1 MIRINKFENVFG
13 IKKLEGANNLGHINV
28 IYAPNGTAK
37 SSISDAIYNIS
48 KNESIHDVYDSTNRN
63 IPSYEIDVDS
73 VTCTENNSVQFNVI
87 KYSAVDKYELDG
99 NIDYSNIAISPNL
112 KSSIITALNSIT
124 SSINS
129 IQNYI

>member
-1 MIRINKFENVFG
+1 MIKINKFENVFG

-48 KNESIHDVYDSTNRN
+48 KSESVHDVYDYTNTN
-63 IPSYEIDVDS
+63 IPSYEINVDN
-73 VTCTENNSVQFNVI
+73 VICTENNPVQFNVI
-87 KYSAVDKYELDG
+87 KYSAVDEYELDD

-112 KSSIITALNSIT
+112 KASILTALNSIR